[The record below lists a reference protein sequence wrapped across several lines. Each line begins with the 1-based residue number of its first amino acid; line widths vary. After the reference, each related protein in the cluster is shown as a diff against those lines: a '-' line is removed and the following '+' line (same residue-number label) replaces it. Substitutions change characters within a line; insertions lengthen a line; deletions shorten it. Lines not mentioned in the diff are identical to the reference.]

1 MNIGQ
6 AIKMCRTQRALSQKK
21 LAQRADCSVS
31 YLSLLENNHRDP
43 TLSTIKRI
51 SLALN
56 VPIGILF
63 FLAADRDDISGM
75 DKDLAGQI
83 ARTALELLSEPDPQ
97 PSLL

>member
-6 AIKMCRTQRALSQKK
+6 AIKLCRTRRKLSQEK
-21 LAQRADCSVS
+21 LAQRAECSVS
-31 YLSLLENNHRDP
+31 YLSLIENNQRDP
-43 TLSTIKRI
+43 TLSTIEKI

-63 FLAADRDDISGM
+63 FLAADRNDISGI
-75 DKDLAGQI
+75 DKELAGQI
-83 ARTALELLSEPDPQ
+83 ARTALDLLNEPDIQ